1 MIEFQNL
8 KEIKKYLDKSG
19 FFYTK
24 NGAVLKP
31 TIKTGDNI
39 SDIKELLGVEEL
51 RLKEII
57 LNNIVNPLIL
67 IDDFNLRQ
75 IATKIDYRT
84 INNYETKEK
93 QNSNIKEVNKQLKN
107 CKYIYIKDTGKYYKI
122 QNSKVRK
129 SGIFS
134 ISKELIPEK
143 ENIKAFDNYN
153 TVNKAFNFKKATNK
167 YNEAYEQEVNK
178 FNMLGVCE
186 W

>member
-1 MIEFQNL
+1 MEFNSL
-8 KEIKKYLDKSG
+8 NEITEYLNNNG

-31 TIKTGDNI
+31 HIKTGDGLT
-39 SDIKELLGVEEL
+39 DIKQLLPVEEL
-51 RLKEII
+51 RLQEII
-57 LNNIVNPLIL
+57 TQNTINPLIL
-67 IDDFNLRQ
+67 VEDIKLRRL
-75 IATKIDYRT
+75 ATNIDYKT
-84 INNYETKEK
+84 ITDYNKREK
-93 QNSNIKEVNKQLKN
+93 TNSNIQETHKTLKD

-129 SGIFS
+129 SGIFV

-153 TVNKAFNFKKATNK
+153 TVKKAFDFKKATNK
-167 YNEAYEQEVNK
+167 YKEAYEKEYDK
-178 FNMLGVCE
+178 FDSLGVCE

>member
-1 MIEFQNL
+1 MEFNSL
-8 KEIKKYLDKSG
+8 NEITEYLNNNG

-31 TIKTGDNI
+31 HIKTGDGLT
-39 SDIKELLGVEEL
+39 DIKQLLPVEEL
-51 RLKEII
+51 RLQEII
-57 LNNIVNPLIL
+57 TQNTINPLIL
-67 IDDFNLRQ
+67 VEDIKLRRL
-75 IATKIDYRT
+75 ATNIDYKT
-84 INNYETKEK
+84 INNYNKREKENNNIQETHKT
-93 QNSNIKEVNKQLKN
+93 LKD
-107 CKYIYIKDTGKYYKI
+107 CKYIYIKDTGKYYQI

-129 SGIFS
+129 SGIFT

-153 TVNKAFNFKKATNK
+153 TVKKAFDFKKASNK

-178 FNMLGVCE
+178 FDMLGVCK